1 MGSST
6 SFKEACTT
14 RSATVGIPSRRN
26 LPSAL
31 GIIRSRTREGR
42 NPPDLRSSLKPSR
55 NTTALLRERTL
66 NPSTPAVRAPLLPLT
81 RSHATS
87 RKAGSQTRLNKS
99 SNRRPDSA
107 VAQRC
112 SFNCNSSTRASASMR
127 LGHDA
132 PVFTSGLPGLHCRRE
147 IAGPLRH
154 VAGFPDLGLL
164 RVLRPTL
171 TASVDDEPSQRQARS
186 LPRQGLSGRFPCSL
200 QNRSSG

>member
-55 NTTALLRERTL
+55 NAAALLTERAL
-66 NPSTPAVRAPLLPLT
+66 SPSTPAVRAPLLPLT

-99 SNRRPDSA
+99 SNRRPDSK

-112 SFNCNSSTRASASMR
+112 SFNCKSSTRASASTR

-132 PVFTSGLPGLHCRRE
+132 PVFTSDLLGLSCHHE

-154 VAGFPDLGLL
+154 VAGFPDPGLL
-164 RVLRPTL
+164 RVLRPTPA
-171 TASVDDEPSQRQARS
+171 ASVDDEPSQRQARS
-186 LPRQGLSGRFPCSL
+186 QPHQGLPMWFPCSS